1 MTATME
7 EANTAMRSAVESR
20 LAESCCDGGKCH
32 ADTGYA
38 SDRWKQKAHESAE
51 KYAERLP
58 GDSLLT
64 ASDVHPSSQRFFDC
78 LDALREMHISKS
90 AGYGAPDGTDP
101 LANIRNGAKFVG
113 ISPWKAAMVRFSD
126 KVTRIHTYLM
136 TGSLSHESLTDN
148 LMDAASYAVLA
159 KLLYEEEHGTQS

>member
-1 MTATME
+1 MTAATLE
-7 EANTAMRSAVESR
+7 ESNTALRDAVTTR
-20 LAESCCDGGKCH
+20 LAASMPSPVELFGSACCDGGKCQPRQ
-32 ADTGYA
+32 D
-38 SDRWKQKAHESAE
+38 EE
-51 KYAERLP
+51 PMRLV
-58 GDSLLT
+58 GDSLLQE
-64 ASDVHPSSQRFFDC
+64 SSVHPASQRFFDC

-136 TGSLSHESLTDN
+136 TGSLSHESLSDN
-148 LMDAASYAVLA
+148 LLDAASYAVLA
-159 KLLYEEEHGTQS
+159 KLLYEEEHGA